1 MFLSIIETLFE
12 ALPQSVLNVIF
23 FINELS
29 EDDFK
34 FRNYSIQVECKNQF
48 HFIEFKLISQIVSL
62 IFSFISIMKTIG
74 TMSWT
79 TTYDW
84 NNSFLGLVNSLRQS
98 YKEKK
103 RMEDAEEERERLR
116 VVCNEFGADLKIS
129 GFENC
134 SDLDIARYL
143 EQRGIQHEIL
153 MDEDRAAYADGAC
166 VLQNVSVINSMLYM
180 KSLRGQ
186 ECKASLIQTH
196 CSVHLLEPEQSNE
209 TPPDG
214 QLANVSEDEHGTR
227 DKEKKSIVQKLLP
240 KQFNCSSS
248 QPITASSSPSN

>member
-1 MFLSIIETLFE
+1 
-12 ALPQSVLNVIF
+12 
-23 FINELS
+23 
-29 EDDFK
+29 
-34 FRNYSIQVECKNQF
+34 
-48 HFIEFKLISQIVSL
+48 
-62 IFSFISIMKTIG
+62 MKTIG

-84 NNSFLGLVNSLRQS
+84 DNSFLGLVNSLRQS

-103 RMEDAEEERERLR
+103 KMEDAEEERERLR

-153 MDEDRAAYADGAC
+153 MDEDRAAYDGGAC

-196 CSVHLLEPEQSNE
+196 CSVHLLEPEQIHEAPS
-209 TPPDG
+209 DG
-214 QLANVSEDEHGTR
+214 QQQVNSEDAHDTRAR
-227 DKEKKSIVQKLLP
+227 DKEKKSIVHKLLP
-240 KQFNCSSS
+240 KQFTTCSSS
-248 QPITASSSPSN
+248 EPITASSNPSE